1 MGKKIAFTSSEEK
14 IASEAMGKL
23 IDIYGNCALNKADII
38 VALGG
43 DGFMLQTLKKN
54 KKSKKFFYGI
64 NSGNYGFLMNKF
76 SSK

>member
-23 IDIYGNCALNKADII
+23 INIYGNCALNEADII

-43 DGFMLQTLKKN
+43 DGFMLQTLHKTQDL
-54 KKSKKFFYGI
+54 SAPVYGCLLYT
-64 NSGNYGFLMNKF
+64 SPSPRDPM
-76 SSK
+76 